1 MSFDYYRKEV
11 PRLLKEFELYTAT
24 TKSILSNH
32 FNENEVESIIS
43 ETKREFEDLIPR
55 IPYIGGRKNRLSANL
70 EASAISLALYR
81 VLSRYNL
88 GIEEI
93 GKINYDIVKTSF
105 ENAPSLVL
113 RVLKWFRFS
122 WFGRRYLRRIATRTQ
137 ERRYPDDW
145 VAEFIEGNGQDFDY
159 GIDYTKCAICRFYE
173 QESAFEFVKYLC
185 LIDFLTASMADSG
198 LERTTTIAEGYGRCD
213 FRWKKGRPVRP
224 GWPPPFLEDD
234 F

>member
-1 MSFDYYRKEV
+1 MTHDYYSQEV
-11 PRLLKEFELYTAT
+11 PRLLKEFERYTAT
-24 TKSILSNH
+24 TKSILSKH
-32 FNENEVESIIS
+32 FNEREVESIIS

-55 IPYIGGRKNRLSANL
+55 IPYIGGKENRLSSNL

-88 GIEEI
+88 GIKEI
-93 GKINYDIVKTSF
+93 GKINYDIVEASF
-105 ENAPSLVL
+105 EKTPSIVL
-113 RVLKWFRFS
+113 RFFKWFRFS
-122 WFGRRYLRRIATRTQ
+122 WFGKRYLKRLASRTQ
-137 ERRYPDDW
+137 DRQYPDDW
-145 VAEFIEGNGQDFDY
+145 VAEYIEGNGQDFDY
-159 GIDYTKCAICRFYE
+159 GIDYTKCAICHFYE
-173 QESAFEFVKYLC
+173 QEGAFEYAKYLC
-185 LIDFLTASMADSG
+185 LIDFLTASIADSG